1 MLRSLV
7 PLAAAAA
14 FACSRA
20 PAPATPTPA
29 APAPAVGTAP
39 APRSTL
45 DLTAIDFKPP
55 PGMRFYYV
63 AFLRRGPAW
72 SAEDSEANRKLG
84 EGHMANIERLA
95 AEGTL
100 VLAGPFVDSE
110 GAGDLA
116 GIFVLAVD
124 SLAAARAAIDSDPA
138 VKAGRFTVELRAWLA
153 GDQIRT
159 AQPPPAPPAA
169 SKPD

>member
-1 MLRSLV
+1 MLRSLLL
-7 PLAAAAA
+7 LAAAIAL
-14 FACSRA
+14 ACSRA
-20 PAPATPTPA
+20 PAPAAPAPA
-29 APAPAVGTAP
+29 APAPAATARP

-45 DLTAIDFKPP
+45 DLSAIDFEPP

-95 AEGTL
+95 AAGTL
-100 VLAGPFVDSE
+100 VLAGPFLDSE

-124 SLAAARAAIDSDPA
+124 SLAAARAAIESDPA

-159 AQPPPAPPAA
+159 AQSPPPAAA
-169 SKPD
+169 KPD

>member
-1 MLRSLV
+1 MERSFSE
-7 PLAAAAA
+7 LAKYCQAGFFAAL
-14 FACSRA
+14 
-20 PAPATPTPA
+20 P
-29 APAPAVGTAP
+29 
-39 APRSTL
+39 L
-45 DLTAIDFKPP
+45 DLTAIDFEPP
-55 PGMRFYYV
+55 PGMRFCYV

-84 EGHMANIERLA
+84 DGHMANIQRLA

-124 SLAAARAAIDSDPA
+124 SLAAARAAIESDPA

-159 AQPPPAPPAA
+159 AQSPLPPAA
-169 SKPD
+169 TKPGERSTEQPTSGRGR